1 MFRSILTILT
11 ATTFVAH
18 GLFGCCWHHGHAHE
32 VSHVDGVKFN
42 GVKFNGAKFN
52 GAKQGHC
59 HDHSH
64 HGHDVSD
71 EHGQNGNHDSHSPV
85 ERECEGDHCVFARTQ
100 DGPQLSGDF
109 LMACAA
115 SLVEAITDGCLQS
128 PTGESSAIAAQSRCL
143 SLSAP
148 VCALSQLWLI

>member
-1 MFRSILTILT
+1 MFRSILTMLT
-11 ATTFVAH
+11 AATFVAH
-18 GLFGCCWHHGHAHE
+18 GLFGCCWHHGHAHTVNRVE
-32 VSHVDGVKFN
+32 SVN
-42 GVKFNGAKFN
+42 L
-52 GAKQGHC
+52 GHC
-59 HDHSH
+59 HGHAH
-64 HGHDVSD
+64 HGHACEELAGEID
-71 EHGQNGNHDSHSPV
+71 EHGQNGNHDSHLPA

-115 SLVEAITDGCLQS
+115 SLVEAITDECL
-128 PTGESSAIAAQSRCL
+128 PLPAAESSAIAAQSRCL